1 MFETIRRALM
11 CIGAQVPMHASPL
24 WMRVVTD
31 LTWEEASVMIAEYI
45 GSVEPE
51 DLVLLEDVE
60 DMGKYERFVPEGL
73 RAREFAAHRLDAGR
87 LRS

>member
-1 MFETIRRALM
+1 
-11 CIGAQVPMHASPL
+11 MHASPL

-45 GSVEPE
+45 RSAEPE

-73 RAREFAAHRLDAGR
+73 RAREFAAHRLDADR
-87 LRS
+87 LKS